1 MLDATFDVILL
12 SSFVRFTE
20 DNLNHSRLDD
30 VSLESTDKISLAC
43 ASRLGDNWI
52 CRVVMTHRDGLFL
65 CDRFSILVGNR
76 ISDRRTYL
84 KGGEQVE
91 ISCTSQRGG
100 NP

>member
-1 MLDATFDVILL
+1 
-12 SSFVRFTE
+12 
-20 DNLNHSRLDD
+20 
-30 VSLESTDKISLAC
+30 
-43 ASRLGDNWI
+43 
-52 CRVVMTHRDGLFL
+52 MTHRDGLFL